1 MSELP
6 SDEPSIAAAGVDPG
20 RRNAA
25 AREARGAKAFA
36 VTSASAPTP
45 IPTRAGENQ
54 FLRVSHLKRSDPFIE
69 NLKAGA
75 A

>member
-1 MSELP
+1 MPELP
-6 SDEPSIAAAGVDPG
+6 CDEPSIAAAGVDPG

-25 AREARGAKAFA
+25 ARDAA

-45 IPTRAGENQ
+45 IPVDAGESQ
-54 FLRVSHLKRSDPFIE
+54 FLRVWHLKRSDPFIE
-69 NLKAGA
+69 NLKGA